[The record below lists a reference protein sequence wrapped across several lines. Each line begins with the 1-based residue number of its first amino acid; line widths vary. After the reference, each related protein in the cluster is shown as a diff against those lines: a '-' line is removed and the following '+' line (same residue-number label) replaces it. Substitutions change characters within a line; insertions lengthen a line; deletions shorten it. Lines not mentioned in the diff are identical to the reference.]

1 MANFII
7 QGGQKLKGEIR
18 IMGSKNAALALIC
31 AAVLTKEK
39 CYLKN
44 VPAIEDVKV
53 LIKLLSKIGV
63 KINWSKKDELIIW
76 AKEIKT
82 TKLDPALTHRLRAS
96 ILLMGALLAR
106 QKKMQ
111 MIHPGGCFIGQRP
124 VGTHFEALR
133 ELGAKITQDEKNYYA
148 EAKKLR
154 GAAIYLDEQSVTAT
168 ENALLAAV
176 LAEGS
181 TIIKNAASERH
192 IVNLAK
198 FLNLMGAD
206 ITGAGT
212 NTIKIGGKKNL
223 HGANIAVVDD
233 ENEVGTFIALSLAT
247 KSNLKL
253 VGHSFA
259 EMEPILHRA
268 QKMGAEFKI
277 KKEGKKSILSIHA
290 PKEIKPTRIQ
300 ASPWPG
306 FPTDLH
312 PPFAVAATQARG
324 ESLVHDWMFERRL
337 FYVDE
342 LTKMGAR
349 IVICDPHRA
358 LISGPTKLFGTNII
372 SPDIRAGMALVIAGL
387 VASGQTEIGNI
398 ELIERGYYKIE
409 ERLNKIGAKIKRIE

>member
-1 MANFII
+1 MANFTIYGS
-7 QGGQKLKGEIR
+7 QRLKGSIE
-18 IMGSKNAALALIC
+18 IMGSKNSSLALIC
-31 AAVLTKEK
+31 AAILTKEK
-39 CYLKN
+39 CQIKN
-44 VPAIEDVKV
+44 VPAIEDVKA
-53 LIKLLSKIGV
+53 LIKLLVKIGI
-63 KINWSKKDELIIW
+63 KINWLKSDELQIW
-76 AKEIKT
+76 AKNIKT
-82 TKLDPALTHRLRAS
+82 TKLDPTLTHRLRAS
-96 ILLMGALLAR
+96 ILLMGALLSR
-106 QKKMQ
+106 KKKMQ

-133 ELGAKITQDEKNYYA
+133 ELGAKITQDKNNYYA

-154 GAAIYLDEQSVTAT
+154 GASLYLDEQSVTAT
-168 ENALLAAV
+168 ENAILAAV
-176 LAEGS
+176 LAEGL
-181 TIIKNAASERH
+181 TVIKNAASERH
-192 IVNLAK
+192 IVNLIQ
-198 FLNLMGAD
+198 FLKAMGAE

-212 NTIKIGGKKNL
+212 STIEIQGKKSL
-223 HGANIAVVDD
+223 HGASITIIDD
-233 ENEVGTFIALSLAT
+233 EIEVGTFIALSLAT

-253 VGHSFA
+253 IAYSFD

-268 QKMGAEFKI
+268 QKMGAIFKI
-277 KKEGKKSILSIHA
+277 SKEGKKSILSIKA
-290 PKEIKPTRIQ
+290 PQEIKATRIQ

-312 PPFAVAATQARG
+312 PPFAVAATQAQG
-324 ESLVHDWMFERRL
+324 ESLIHDWMFERRL

-387 VASGQTEIGNI
+387 AASGKTEIGNI

-409 ERLNKIGAKIKRIE
+409 ERLKRIGAKIKRVD

>member
-7 QGGQKLKGEIR
+7 QGRRKLRGEVR

-31 AAVLTKEK
+31 AAILTKEK
-39 CYLKN
+39 CLIKN
-44 VPAIEDVKV
+44 VPAIEDVKA
-53 LIKLLSKIGV
+53 LIKLLLKIGV
-63 KINWSKKDELIIW
+63 KINWPKKDGLSIW
-76 AKEIKT
+76 AKDIKMT
-82 TKLDPALTHRLRAS
+82 RLNPVLTHRLRAS
-96 ILLMGALLAR
+96 ILLMGALLGR
-106 QKKMQ
+106 KGQMQ

-133 ELGAKITQDEKNYYA
+133 KLGAKITQDKKNYYA
-148 EAKKLR
+148 EAKRLR
-154 GAAIYLDEQSVTAT
+154 GASIYLDEQSVTAT
-168 ENALLAAV
+168 ENAILAAV
-176 LAEGS
+176 LAEGL
-181 TIIKNAASERH
+181 TVIKNAASERH
-192 IVNLAK
+192 IVNLAQ
-198 FLNLMGAD
+198 FLNSMGAD
-206 ITGAGT
+206 ISGAGT
-212 NTIKIGGKKNL
+212 STIKIYGKKNL
-223 HGANIAVVDD
+223 RGASITVIDD
-233 ENEVGTFIALSLAT
+233 EIEVGTFIALSLAT
-247 KSNLKL
+247 KSNLNL
-253 VGHSFA
+253 HGHSFA

-268 QKMGAEFKI
+268 QKMGVVFKI
-277 KKEGKKSILSIHA
+277 KKDNRESILSIKT

-312 PPFAVAATQARG
+312 PPFAVAATQAQG

-342 LTKMGAR
+342 LTKMGAK

-387 VASGQTEIGNI
+387 AASGQTEIGNI

-409 ERLNKIGAKIKRIE
+409 ERLKKVGADIKRIN